1 MEVHYHCAP
10 LNEGTTKKCPAPLW
24 LLDLSATVVSDSDRQ
39 KLMTEITNQHK
50 YLDYFIIDITEDTSY
65 GFNQQGGYIL
75 IPDIEKE
82 EKLGKENNIL
92 TLIVV

>member
-1 MEVHYHCAP
+1 
-10 LNEGTTKKCPAPLW
+10 
-24 LLDLSATVVSDSDRQ
+24 
-39 KLMTEITNQHK
+39 MTEITNQHK

-82 EKLGKENNIL
+82 EKLGKDNNIL